1 MKIVKKATVTETI
14 DGGTVRQSAWQPMA
28 NALVQCEFEA
38 EYPSHLGLAP
48 VFGALGI
55 FLSSKVER
63 IRFSLA
69 PRNISQPGAP
79 AYDQMA
85 LNCLEFEGDFLGSD
99 HGGFRNNLG
108 VKPTFDE
115 HGGWEFQFAEA
126 TDGFDATPSKLDVQV
141 TAEMITAN
149 CICTEAFTV
158 TIMHRPQTFSVP
170 FSVILRDIEGFRQ
183 AISDIAGAAYLSKLL
198 RMHGYEIG
206 HNGRTQ

>member
-1 MKIVKKATVTETI
+1 MQIAGHHVISKATHVRRIARRRAAGASKATRTDTNATTSQMKIVKKATVIETI

-38 EYPSHLGLAP
+38 EYPSHLSLAP

-85 LNCLEFEGDFLGSD
+85 LNCLEFKGGFLGGELNVRTHKRLASVTSD
-99 HGGFRNNLG
+99 GGFAY
-108 VKPTFDE
+108 V
-115 HGGWEFQFAEA
+115 QFGCGHVACKREDDRIVLVA
-126 TDGFDATPSKLDVQV
+126 GPDCQLAVSGGFD
-141 TAEMITAN
+141 
-149 CICTEAFTV
+149 TV
-158 TIMHRPQTFSVP
+158 TVAVS
-170 FSVILRDIEGFRQ
+170 
-183 AISDIAGAAYLSKLL
+183 SKKDEK
-198 RMHGYEIG
+198 H
-206 HNGRTQ
+206 